1 MLNNHT
7 IENAWQLPMNP
18 VSIYNTN
25 ILAIVDDPVLGAYLQ
40 EELQRGGCQVT
51 WCRNGL
57 EGLETA
63 GRQAFDVVLMDI
75 LLPGLD
81 GLDALAQLRR
91 HSTHR

>member
-1 MLNNHT
+1 LRR
-7 IENAWQLPMNP
+7 
-18 VSIYNTN
+18 
-25 ILAIVDDPVLGAYLQ
+25 GAF
-40 EELQRGGCQVT
+40 EAT

-75 LLPGLD
+75 LLPGLN

-91 HSTHR
+91 RSATPVILMSALGAEADRINGFQRGAD